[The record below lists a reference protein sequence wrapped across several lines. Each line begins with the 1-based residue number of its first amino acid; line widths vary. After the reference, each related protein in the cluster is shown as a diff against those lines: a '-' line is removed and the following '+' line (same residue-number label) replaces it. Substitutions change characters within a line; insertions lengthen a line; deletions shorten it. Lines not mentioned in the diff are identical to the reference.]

1 MDHKGMPLPTINRP
15 EAAIPENRDHQNS
28 VGRKLGTRFHGSVS
42 FFRPTSLR
50 SRWWLALVGLLLAMG
65 SAPAA
70 INREFRIA
78 APSASAAGAKIDIT
92 VEMSTDAGEGEHI
105 AFLQAEYSVDG
116 GRTWTGCWA
125 EDKLGPRATRS
136 FSFTAGAAGTESQ
149 VRARVAYR
157 GGVAGAVD
165 CTGAAIRWFDTWK
178 KWREPPA
185 KSVHIAIGAR

>member
-1 MDHKGMPLPTINRP
+1 MTLFL
-15 EAAIPENRDHQNS
+15 S
-28 VGRKLGTRFHGSVS
+28 VRG
-42 FFRPTSLR
+42 
-50 SRWWLALVGLLLAMG
+50 RWWLVLVGLLLGLG
-65 SAPAA
+65 SVGAA
-70 INREFRIA
+70 SNREFRIV
-78 APSASAAGAKIDIT
+78 APSASVAGARIEIT

-136 FSFTAGAAGTESQ
+136 FGFTAGAAGTESW

-165 CTGAAIRWFDTWK
+165 CTGTAIRWFDTWK

-185 KSVHIAIGAR
+185 KSVRIAIEERGNSVTDLNPKPFSRPANHANKPE